1 MRRDVY
7 NTLTPL
13 FLIVLAGVTLL
24 PSCRTDTDTEPA
36 VLAGI
41 DVLVRENF
49 APLAGKRVGVI
60 TNHTGL
66 TADGRSLV
74 TLLAEAPNLELVAV
88 FSPEHGLKGEF
99 DEKVVTGGATQIGL
113 RVYSLYGD
121 TRRPTAEMLEG
132 IDVLVFDIQD
142 AGVRYYT
149 YETTIAYAMEEAA
162 LRSIEFV
169 VLDRPNPL
177 NGVAVDGPVLDADK
191 LSFEGY
197 FPLPLR
203 HGLTLGELAGMYN
216 AENRIEAQLTVIKME
231 GWRRGMWF
239 DETGIRWVDPSPA
252 LRSASGNLFYP
263 AVELLRAG
271 GVSVG
276 RGTETPFEVLG
287 APWVDGAELSAYLNG
302 KGIPGVRF
310 EPARY
315 IPEKYMYEGEECGGV
330 RLIATD
336 KGKVNVGLLGVE
348 LLAAMEALYP
358 EEFELERTIRLL
370 GSSHTLERLMSGDDP
385 ISIVT
390 GWEDDLAVFLAL
402 REKYLLY

>member
-1 MRRDVY
+1 MRRNVY

-13 FLIVLAGVTLL
+13 FLIVLAGAVFLS
-24 PSCRTDTDTEPA
+24 SCRTDTEPA

-49 APLAGKRVGVI
+49 APLTGKRVGVI

-74 TLLAEAPNLELVAV
+74 TLLAEAPTVDLVAI
-88 FSPEHGLKGEF
+88 FAPEHGLKGEY
-99 DEKVVTGGATQIGL
+99 DQKYVSGRNAATGLQIF
-113 RVYSLYGD
+113 SLYGD
-121 TRRPTAEMLEG
+121 TRRPTSEMLEG
-132 IDVLVFDIQD
+132 IDVLVFDIQG

-149 YETTIAYAMEEAA
+149 FGTTMAYAMEEAA
-162 LRSIEFV
+162 KRGIEFV
-169 VLDRPNPL
+169 VLDRPSPL
-177 NGVAVDGPVLDADK
+177 NGAAVNGPVLDADK
-191 LSFEGY
+191 LGFVGY

-203 HGLTLGELAGMYN
+203 HGMTLGELALMYN
-216 AENRIEAQLTVIKME
+216 AENRIEAQLTVIKMD

-252 LRSASGNLFYP
+252 LRSVPGNLFYP

-287 APWVDGAELSAYLNG
+287 APWIDEGELEDYLNEQN
-302 KGIPGVRF
+302 IPGVRF
-310 EPARY
+310 ERARY
-315 IPEKYMYEGEECGGV
+315 TPDAYMYEGEECGGV

-336 KGKVNVGLLGVE
+336 RDKVNVGLLGVE

-358 EEFELERTIRLL
+358 EEFELEKAIRLL
-370 GSSHTLERLMSGDDP
+370 GSGHTLERLMDGDDP
-385 ISIVT
+385 KDIAA
-390 GWEDDLAVFLAL
+390 GWKDDLAAFHAL